1 MKTPESRRLR
11 ADALHPHPASCWP
24 AGGRLGPRHRGDS
37 TRTRDGGARGLPNSP
52 GHLHP
57 DGFSER
63 PHQLASPPAVQE
75 APLAPRPRQHLS
87 FRVEPSCGESRD
99 ALQQTQTEK
108 MWSAY
113 AVGGDSAVRM
123 NACVCIDTD
132 GPGEVGG
139 QFWRRPVVFCERR
152 PSQGTRLLDSSVWP
166 RGVAVRARELIFCGW
181 STFLPFGGGPPAR
194 RSGRH
199 RRDLLRTFSRGH
211 VVSLLSAF
219 ASSVQLGRCFHL
231 GSESASTCSSE
242 AGRCL
247 PLLAARPALPH
258 GPSLLSRIG
267 PLRSGAADTRWPSH
281 DHGVSRLLAPGLPL
295 LPSVATID
303 DVSDH

>member
-1 MKTPESRRLR
+1 MKTPESRRPSPPSCLLACGGLSWSSSQGGQHKDQGRRGTRPPTQSRPPASGRLLR
-11 ADALHPHPASCWP
+11 AAAPARIPTSR
-24 AGGRLGPRHRGDS
+24 AGGSPCSASSPAPVVSCRAELWREPRCPSADADRED
-37 TRTRDGGARGLPNSP
+37 
-52 GHLHP
+52 
-57 DGFSER
+57 
-63 PHQLASPPAVQE
+63 VV
-75 APLAPRPRQHLS
+75 
-87 FRVEPSCGESRD
+87 RVRS
-99 ALQQTQTEK
+99 
-108 MWSAY
+108 
-113 AVGGDSAVRM
+113 GGDSNVRM

-139 QFWRRPVVFCERR
+139 QFWTQPVVFCEQR
-152 PSQGTRLLDSSVWP
+152 PSQGARLLDSSVWP
-166 RGVAVRARELIFCGW
+166 RGVAVTARKLVFCGW

-199 RRDLLRTFSRGH
+199 RRNLLRTFSRGH

>member
-1 MKTPESRRLR
+1 
-11 ADALHPHPASCWP
+11 
-24 AGGRLGPRHRGDS
+24 
-37 TRTRDGGARGLPNSP
+37 
-52 GHLHP
+52 
-57 DGFSER
+57 
-63 PHQLASPPAVQE
+63 
-75 APLAPRPRQHLS
+75 
-87 FRVEPSCGESRD
+87 
-99 ALQQTQTEK
+99 
-108 MWSAY
+108 
-113 AVGGDSAVRM
+113 M

-139 QFWRRPVVFCERR
+139 RFWTRPVVFCERR
-152 PSQGTRLLDSSVWP
+152 PSQGARLLDSSVWP
-166 RGVAVRARELIFCGW
+166 RGVAVRARELVFCGW

-303 DVSDH
+303 DVSVSNVPGRSPGGLRRSAGWEVAARACAEWAAQIPVPKPSRVRPSPWRPGSFVTGERCLRHGVISTSHV